1 MWTELHLL
9 KCMGIFITWNW
20 GEGKLVVF
28 SCRTCP
34 KHKLIILD
42 YNSKHTFL
50 TIFIKINRAL
60 WKEIIF
66 QCVYNWIYN
75 KSLSGQ
81 FYNVTIQCTVQ
92 SRGNPEEPLI
102 GLSVVRDPLWSARV
116 IAAPC
121 DNNLSPLYCEVF
133 SCTDLLSEPRYP
145 APSVIST
152 VRALVLCSL

>member
-1 MWTELHLL
+1 MGRSGITTTNFTTTDRRQLSNSDLSSMLYNNNRFINLVNKDLLKFLVHVKYILREVRVKWILHVYTKFMWTELHLL

-66 QCVYNWIYN
+66 QCVYNW
-75 KSLSGQ
+75 
-81 FYNVTIQCTVQ
+81 
-92 SRGNPEEPLI
+92 R
-102 GLSVVRDPLWSARV
+102 
-116 IAAPC
+116 
-121 DNNLSPLYCEVF
+121 
-133 SCTDLLSEPRYP
+133 
-145 APSVIST
+145 
-152 VRALVLCSL
+152 